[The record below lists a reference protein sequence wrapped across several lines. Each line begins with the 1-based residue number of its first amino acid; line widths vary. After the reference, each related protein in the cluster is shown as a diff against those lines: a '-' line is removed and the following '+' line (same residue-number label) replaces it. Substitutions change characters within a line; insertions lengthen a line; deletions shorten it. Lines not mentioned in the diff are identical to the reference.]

1 MLELLAPAGSPE
13 AVTAAI
19 QAGADAVYLGYGD
32 FNARRNAKN
41 FSLEELA
48 SAVSYCHVRGARV
61 YLTLNTLVTDRELP
75 AAAQVAAQAAQVVDK
90 CRVLYGSFAGDGATT
105 RAITLGVRPKVVT
118 LVNCSTMVDYVT
130 VGVTSLGALV
140 ITDTGFQTGVSH
152 GQGQNSTS
160 ALYLYVAL
168 V

>member
-1 MLELLAPAGSPE
+1 MGRDVRFLLYREHPSRFYEREGCFLATYTENFGLHQWVPE
-13 AVTAAI
+13 DDFLRT
-19 QAGADAVYLGYGD
+19 D
-32 FNARRNAKN
+32 FN
-41 FSLEELA
+41 
-48 SAVSYCHVRGARV
+48 
-61 YLTLNTLVTDRELP
+61 TDFQKID
-75 AAAQVAAQAAQVVDK
+75 AALGTIAAQAAQVVDK

>member
-1 MLELLAPAGSPE
+1 MATYTENYQLHQWVPE
-13 AVTAAI
+13 DDFLRT
-19 QAGADAVYLGYGD
+19 D
-32 FNARRNAKN
+32 FN
-41 FSLEELA
+41 
-48 SAVSYCHVRGARV
+48 
-61 YLTLNTLVTDRELP
+61 TDFQKID
-75 AAAQVAAQAAQVVDK
+75 AALGTIAAQAAQVVDK